1 MYTCFPSRALLAA
14 LLCVAVSQAG
24 AQNLYRYKNDHGVVV
39 IDDNVPPKYIPGG
52 YEILSRG
59 GQLLEVV
66 PPQSEPEVVE
76 DESVI
81 EERKREDSFILK
93 SFGSVAEIRSA
104 GERKLQLLERE
115 IQLVESNINDT
126 RKQRAREQ
134 ARAANYQR
142 SGQAVPDAVK
152 DVLTQL
158 DQQENKAKKILDER
172 RREYADQQ
180 ALYLKYESR
189 YNELTAEQGSTA
201 ADGESSS

>member
-1 MYTCFPSRALLAA
+1 MYTGFPSRALLAA
-14 LLCVAVSQAG
+14 LLCVAVSQAC

-142 SGQAVPDAVK
+142 SGQAVPNAVK

-201 ADGESSS
+201 AHRESSS

>member
-14 LLCVAVSQAG
+14 LLCVAVSQAC

-66 PPQSEPEVVE
+66 PPQSEEVVE

-201 ADGESSS
+201 AHHESSS